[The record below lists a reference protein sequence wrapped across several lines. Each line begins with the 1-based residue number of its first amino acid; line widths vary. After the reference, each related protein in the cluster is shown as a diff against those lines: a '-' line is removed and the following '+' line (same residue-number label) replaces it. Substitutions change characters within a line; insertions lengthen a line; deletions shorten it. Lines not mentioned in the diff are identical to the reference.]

1 VAQSAPEKA
10 AVRKPAPSSHP
21 LRERGLP
28 KLAVEQPGGYNF
40 ALWTSDRIVYPRAV
54 FEEGHPARGEQ
65 SVRLSCAAAVGLSLA
80 VLATGTIDAAAFR
93 HVPIYS
99 PSQANR
105 NSSSR

>member
-10 AVRKPAPSSHP
+10 AVREPAPSSHP